1 MKLKNFDLYLEHF
14 KPSMKKITKAV
25 PAVAL
30 AATMAFTPITAH
42 AAVPNSEIL
51 GDLQVQ
57 EDRTDIKREDAH
69 QMAEYFDGYD
79 EYGCTTVT
87 LEDLSKAIEM
97 SDVLNAT
104 MPPEWD
110 NVNTTRNEVLNL
122 NVYDLYEEFQ
132 NTGNWFAQNHQGD
145 RSAIDGYLTFGTHT
159 ASSYIKEQ
167 LARLIASLIA
177 EQGLEITNYPVIMV
191 TENQV
196 SCVVGINGCVQKY
209 NLYGE
214 KMEDVKRLC
223 TRLDY
228 HYDTAMASIDGSSS
242 FYENTFAYNGVR
254 STNGESVWLSLGNDE
269 IKNELREAIGFARML
284 DRRESLEFTTDDP
297 QAYSLLSPEEAL
309 ELRNMGY
316 NIPDLNNV
324 RVQDIYVVTV
334 PNVDYSY

>member
-1 MKLKNFDLYLEHF
+1 MNCSRDISHATRGHGLNKYEQGVVINYTVDEIGVSDKYTKTISPEEKATSYTITNSYTPEKVTKTVTKVWEDDSNRDRLRPNEIELILYADSEPTDVATPTPVKEGNTWTYTYTNLPKNNKGVEIVYTVTE
-14 KPSMKKITKAV
+14 KT
-25 PAVAL
+25 
-30 AATMAFTPITAH
+30 
-42 AAVPNSEIL
+42 VPNYI
-51 GDLQVQ
+51 GD
-57 EDRTDIKREDAH
+57 
-69 QMAEYFDGYD
+69 
-79 EYGCTTVT
+79 
-87 LEDLSKAIEM
+87 
-97 SDVLNAT
+97 
-104 MPPEWD
+104 P
-110 NVNTTRNEVLNL
+110 
-122 NVYDLYEEFQ
+122 
-132 NTGNWFAQNHQGD
+132 
-145 RSAIDGYLTFGTHT
+145 
-159 ASSYIKEQ
+159 
-167 LARLIASLIA
+167 
-177 EQGLEITNYPVIMV
+177 QGLEITNYPVIMV